1 MPQKV
6 KPAWMRP
13 SRNTY
18 PWLFQPVSLT
28 KPSLVKTNEGDCL
41 AGAHTA
47 SAMTVATTELMLM
60 MAKALVIW
68 SRTRTMKS
76 CGKEKK
82 KCKKGVRARP

>member
-41 AGAHTA
+41 AGAHTT

-60 MAKALVIW
+60 MAKAWVIW

-76 CGKEKK
+76 CEKRSQSASLR
-82 KCKKGVRARP
+82 VRRR